1 MISILIWILLLSNI
15 VFFATMLINGSP
27 SNLISIRDRG
37 LLYGDGVFR
46 TLRVSNGQALHWSLH
61 YQKLQHDCAAIGIRC
76 PDFAQL
82 SAELEVLLSQN
93 SIGSARTTRD
103 EDTPS
108 PLVGEGWGEGDSER
122 STLSLTLPHQGGGDW
137 LPESLQP
144 KLEINN
150 CAIKLIV
157 TRGISTRGYAPA
169 TQTTSTHIW
178 DVAPLPDY
186 PAAWSTHGIKA
197 RLCQLRLSQQ
207 PRLAGIKHLNRLE
220 NVLAASE
227 WNDTEIAEGL
237 LMDADGNV
245 IEGVRSNLFAVLSGT
260 LTTPSLLGCGVA
272 GIQRDR
278 VISWAN
284 TNNVPLEI
292 RTLSWEEVINAEELF
307 IVNSLIGVWPIRE
320 LEQRHWKQFAMA
332 HRVQLSLNV

>member
-1 MISILIWILLLSNI
+1 
-15 VFFATMLINGSP
+15 MLVNGSP
-27 SNLISIRDRG
+27 SNVISIRNRG

-46 TLRVSNGQALHWSLH
+46 TMRVANGQSQHWLLH
-61 YQKLQHDCAAIGIRC
+61 YQKLHHDCTALGIVC
-76 PDFAQL
+76 PDFALL
-82 SAELEVLLSQN
+82 SAELENLLSSQ
-93 SIGSARTTRD
+93 TD
-103 EDTPS
+103 
-108 PLVGEGWGEGDSER
+108 
-122 STLSLTLPHQGGGDW
+122 
-137 LPESLQP
+137 
-144 KLEINN
+144 

-157 TRGISTRGYAPA
+157 TRGISTRGYAPF
-169 TQTTSTHIW
+169 TQTTPTRIW

-186 PAAWSTHGIKA
+186 PAEWATHGIKA

-227 WNDTEIAEGL
+227 WSDAEIAEGL

-245 IEGVRSNLFAVLSGT
+245 IEGVRSNLFAVLNGT

-278 VISWAN
+278 VNAWAN

-292 RTLSWEEVINAEELF
+292 RALSWDEVINADELF

-320 LEQRHWKQFAMA
+320 LEQRHWTDFAMTR
-332 HRVQLSLNV
+332 RVQLSLNV